1 MCGCKG
7 RLGDDHL
14 ILRGGGLALFDNKY
28 SDQRNAEIIFMSSS
42 EQKISNLTFT
52 LPLPLQIREKVPIS
66 KKFSARFAHNSK
78 TLKYLLQAGFTCIK
92 F

>member
-42 EQKISNLTFT
+42 EQKISKLTFT
-52 LPLPLQIREKVPIS
+52 LLELGKKVPIS
-66 KKFSARFAHNSK
+66 KIFSTRFAHNSK